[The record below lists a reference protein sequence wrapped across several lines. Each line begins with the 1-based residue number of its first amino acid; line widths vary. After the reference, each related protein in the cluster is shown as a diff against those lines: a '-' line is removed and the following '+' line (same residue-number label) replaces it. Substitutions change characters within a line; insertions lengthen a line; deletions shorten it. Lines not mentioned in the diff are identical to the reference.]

1 MKTHSSK
8 SSRRGFTLVELLVAM
23 AITTIIILVLVG
35 VTSVAIDTWKRSRSE
50 VRAASQGKAMIDSM
64 ARDLEAMVVR
74 TGNTYQ
80 WLHAETPSTKP
91 AVSGSN
97 SKSKDESQE
106 SPNALNL
113 EFFTSVTDRYMG
125 PLQGG
130 KFGEGIGTSDD
141 LGGDISGVGYKLVYE
156 DPLTTS
162 GSDYGTFVLRR
173 ILVDPNK
180 TYTDLLG
187 KPDLQAAF
195 QSYDSAASPAESL
208 VCENVYQFTV
218 TFLVEISRT
227 SGTTTNKLIVPV
239 TMGSNFV
246 GSLKVNGDKIDVE
259 EGVQNAT
266 VAEINA
272 GRIVGAQ
279 ISLTVLTDFGLEQL
293 RVRPFANDTD
303 RAKFFAKNSF
313 EYSKMINLPGK

>member
-80 WLHAETPSTKP
+80 WLYAETPSAMPT
-91 AVSGSN
+91 VSGPN
-97 SKSKDESQE
+97 SQSQE
-106 SPNALNL
+106 PSSNALDL
-113 EFFTSVTDRYMG
+113 EFFTSVTDRYDG
-125 PLQGG
+125 
-130 KFGEGIGTSDD
+130 GIGTSDD
-141 LGGDISGVGYKLVYE
+141 LGGDISGVSYKLVYE
-156 DPLTTS
+156 DPLTSSTS
-162 GSDYGTFVLRR
+162 SNYGTFALHRT
-173 ILVDPNK
+173 LVDPDD
-180 TYTDLLG
+180 TYAKLLG
-187 KPDLQAAF
+187 KTDADFHTAF
-195 QSYDSAASPAESL
+195 QTFESDAKSAESF

-227 SGTTTNKLIVPV
+227 SGTTTTKLVIPV

-246 GSLKVNGDKIDVE
+246 DSLKVNGDKIVTA
-259 EGVQNAT
+259 GTVNGAT
-266 VAEINA
+266 TDEINA

-279 ISLTVLTDFGLEQL
+279 LSLTVLTDFGLEQL
-293 RVRPFANDTD
+293 RARSFSNDAD

>member
-80 WLHAETPSTKP
+80 WLYAETPSTMP
-91 AVSGSN
+91 AVSGLSGQ
-97 SKSKDESQE
+97 SQP
-106 SPNALNL
+106 SSNALDL
-113 EFFTSVTDRYMG
+113 EFFTSVTDRYDG
-125 PLQGG
+125 
-130 KFGEGIGTSDD
+130 GIGTSADQ
-141 LGGDISGVGYKLVYE
+141 GGDISGVSYKLVYE
-156 DPLTTS
+156 DPLTSSTS
-162 GSDYGTFVLRR
+162 SNYGTFTLHRT
-173 ILVDPNK
+173 LVNPDK

-187 KPDLQAAF
+187 KTDADFHTAF
-195 QSYDSAASPAESL
+195 QTFESGAKAAESF
-208 VCENVYQFTV
+208 VCENIYQFTV
-218 TFLVEISRT
+218 TFLVEVSRA
-227 SGTTTNKLIVPV
+227 SGSSTTKLIVPV
-239 TMGSNFV
+239 TMGNNFV
-246 GSLKVNGDKIDVE
+246 DSLKVNGDKIEVKGSVNGASTD
-259 EGVQNAT
+259 
-266 VAEINA
+266 EISA

-279 ISLTVLTDFGLEQL
+279 LSLTVLTDFGLEQL
-293 RVRPFANDTD
+293 RARSFSTDAD